1 MDCLKIN
8 TKFVFN
14 WYTLPIFTA
23 FGGLFS
29 HYMTSQNLSQRLVL
43 EPENPQRL
51 ANLCG
56 RLNEHLKQIEKRL
69 LVKIKNRG
77 SEFMVTGAPE
87 AVKSTSSIIRQ
98 LYVMTQNSQNLAP
111 DNIHMAIQ
119 EGINIAAQENSTAEN
134 TPSTEQTAGDNNE
147 DNNDEFLILRTP
159 KASVKPRGQ
168 NQNNYV
174 RDIVRH
180 DINFGIGPAG
190 TGKTYLAVACAVE
203 ALIKEQIS
211 RILLVR
217 PAVEAGEKLGFL
229 PGDLSQKVDPYLRPL
244 YDALYEMLG
253 FERVGRLIEKNVIEV
268 APLAY
273 MRGRTLNNAFII
285 LDESQNTT
293 TSQMKMFLT
302 RIGFGSTAVITGDV
316 TQIDLPKGAGSGL
329 VQASKILENVDGVSF
344 TYFKSRDVVRHPIVQ
359 QVVDAYD
366 AYDRQSITE
375 LNSES
380 SSLQNSS
387 QTCSQT
393 KESDRFNERD
403 H

>member
-1 MDCLKIN
+1 MSN
-8 TKFVFN
+8 QS
-14 WYTLPIFTA
+14 
-23 FGGLFS
+23 FS
-29 HYMTSQNLSQRLVL
+29 RRLVL
-43 EPENPQRL
+43 EPDNPQRL

-56 RLNEHLKQIEKRL
+56 RLNEHLKQIEQRL
-69 LVKIKNRG
+69 LVKIQNRG
-77 SEFMVTGAPE
+77 SEFMVTGE
-87 AVKSTSSIIRQ
+87 TGAVENTASILLA
-98 LYVMTQNSQNLAP
+98 LYELTCTGDDLVP
-111 DNIHMAIQ
+111 DTIHMAIQ
-119 EGINIAAQENSTAEN
+119 EGINEMQAQSDTYQAEGKAN
-134 TPSTEQTAGDNNE
+134 AISD
-147 DNNDEFLILRTP
+147 NDEHEESDFMLLRTP
-159 KASVKPRGQ
+159 KMSIKPRGR

-174 RDIVRH
+174 RAILRH

-203 ALIKEQIS
+203 ALAKEQIS

-273 MRGRTLNNAFII
+273 MRGRTLNNSFII

-293 TSQMKMFLT
+293 ASQMKMFLT

-316 TQIDLPKGAGSGL
+316 TQIDLPKGVASGL
-329 VQASKILENVDGVSF
+329 VQASKILKDVNEVSF
-344 TYFKSRDVVRHPIVQ
+344 TFFKSRDVVRHPIVQ
-359 QVVDAYD
+359 QVVDAYEEH
-366 AYDRQSITE
+366 DRQSITE
-375 LNSES
+375 LN
-380 SSLQNSS
+380 
-387 QTCSQT
+387 
-393 KESDRFNERD
+393 KDSDRINERD